1 MLRDCD
7 TNFQEGNLLF
17 IMTEATAT
25 NGNVHTETIPV
36 RWGDFDRFNHIT
48 NAAYVELAQEARMVF
63 AQREFEKRG
72 MDIPAV
78 FVRKIEA
85 DYLRPILS
93 NTKAVTIE
101 TQVIEIGNTS
111 FTTRQEI
118 KDADGNLACVVEVV
132 QVAVDIVTARP
143 RAITEH
149 EMKVLTS
156 A

>member
-1 MLRDCD
+1 
-7 TNFQEGNLLF
+7 
-17 IMTEATAT
+17 MTEATAT

-78 FVRKIEA
+78 FVRKIEV

>member
-1 MLRDCD
+1 
-7 TNFQEGNLLF
+7 
-17 IMTEATAT
+17 MTEATAT

>member
-1 MLRDCD
+1 MS
-7 TNFQEGNLLF
+7 
-17 IMTEATAT
+17 EATNV
-25 NGNVHTETIPV
+25 NGNIHTEQIPV

-48 NAAYVELAQEARMVF
+48 NAAYVELAQEARMAF
-63 AQREFEKRG
+63 AQREFNKRG
-72 MDIPAV
+72 LEIPAV

-93 NTKAVTIE
+93 NTTEVTIE

-118 KDADGNLACVVEVV
+118 KDADGNLCCVVEVV
-132 QVAVDIVTARP
+132 QVAVDVITTRP
-143 RAITEH
+143 RQITDF
-149 EMKVLTS
+149 EMKVLTT